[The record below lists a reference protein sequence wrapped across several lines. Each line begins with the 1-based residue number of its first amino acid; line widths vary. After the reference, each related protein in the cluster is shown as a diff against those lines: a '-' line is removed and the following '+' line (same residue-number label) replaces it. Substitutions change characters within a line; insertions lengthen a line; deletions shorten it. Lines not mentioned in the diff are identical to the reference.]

1 MTLRVLSFFAL
12 VFTAVALI
20 PVGAHLFALP
30 NKIGMA
36 QQPYFIA
43 QSVYYGWA
51 LLGLV
56 LVPAVLIDAGLAMML
71 RCEGL
76 AFKLAAAGSLCMAA
90 TLVIF
95 FIWVYPANVATQN
108 WTAVPADWQV
118 LRWQWEW
125 GHAIDA
131 VLTFVAFCLIAW
143 AALLPRR
150 R

>member
-95 FIWVYPANVATQN
+95 FIWVYPAM
-108 WTAVPADWQV
+108 W
-118 LRWQWEW
+118 
-125 GHAIDA
+125 
-131 VLTFVAFCLIAW
+131 
-143 AALLPRR
+143 RR
-150 R
+150 RTGLRFRRIGRCCGGNGNGATRSMPF